1 MEIEK
6 IIKTPA
12 ASKKFI
18 YAGTMS
24 FIWMGLIGL
33 ALSTNA
39 DAAVLESMVWVSGLI
54 SSLYLGGQSM
64 VDSLVKAALVKS
76 GGIGGI
82 NNGTDNQ

>member
-1 MEIEK
+1 MELDK

-18 YAGTMS
+18 YAATMS
-24 FIWMGLIGL
+24 MVWMALIGL
-33 ALSTNA
+33 ALYTKA
-39 DAAVLESMVWVSGLI
+39 DGAVVESMVWVSGLI

-76 GGIGGI
+76 GGIKNGI
-82 NNGTDNQ
+82 DNE

>member
-18 YAGTMS
+18 YAAVMS

-33 ALSTNA
+33 AIWTKA
-39 DAAVLESMVWVSGLI
+39 DGAVLESMVWVSGLI

-76 GGIGGI
+76 GGL
-82 NNGTDNQ
+82 NNGTDNE